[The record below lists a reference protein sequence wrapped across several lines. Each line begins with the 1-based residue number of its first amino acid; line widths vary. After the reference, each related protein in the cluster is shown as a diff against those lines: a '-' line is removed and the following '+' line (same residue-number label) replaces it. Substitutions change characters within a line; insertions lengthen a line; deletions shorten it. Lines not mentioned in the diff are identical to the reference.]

1 MNEVCYGREGVYPKR
16 NKSVH
21 INKTTQIGERGMLWS
36 GGGYPKRNKSIH
48 INKTTQIGER
58 GMLWSGGG

>member
-1 MNEVCYGREGVYPKR
+1 MNEVCYGREGGNTKHNKNVYINKKIQFCERGMLWLGGEYPKR
-16 NKSVH
+16 NK
-21 INKTTQIGERGMLWS
+21 N
-36 GGGYPKRNKSIH
+36 IH